1 MKQAAVQSVW
11 HQHKNPAFT
20 SKRIRGGFILEPNMH
35 DRGPGTQLLVSSN
48 LIFQHGHEGFIVI
61 EESYKSRH
69 FSNTLLEIL
78 RLDQRGKTSV

>member
-1 MKQAAVQSVW
+1 
-11 HQHKNPAFT
+11 
-20 SKRIRGGFILEPNMH
+20 MH